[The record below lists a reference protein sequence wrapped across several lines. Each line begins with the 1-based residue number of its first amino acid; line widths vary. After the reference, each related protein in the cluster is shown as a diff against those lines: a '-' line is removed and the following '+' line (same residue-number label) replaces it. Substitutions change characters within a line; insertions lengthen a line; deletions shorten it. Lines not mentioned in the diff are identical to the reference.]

1 MGERFGINHMKNK
14 FWQKRKNMYLFEC
27 SFPAYSKLFFIV
39 SGDGF
44 PHSTIPFFSVALKP
58 LLSGET
64 LEFTFMNKSKSK
76 FPSLAQ
82 NAV

>member
-1 MGERFGINHMKNK
+1 MKNK
-14 FWQKRKNMYLFEC
+14 FWQKRKICIYLNAVFQLIVNE
-27 SFPAYSKLFFIV
+27 SKCLFFIV